1 MIYPNNFEHK
11 LGFDEIRRLLKER
24 CLSTLGKEK
33 VDEITFSTNADAIN
47 EQLAQ
52 VREFRRLKEEKDD
65 FPMQYFFDV
74 RESIMRIRLENT
86 HLEEDE
92 VWDLRRSL
100 ETIANIVRYLE
111 HGTEETAS
119 GETKYPYPALHRLTE
134 GVVTFPAMI
143 RRIDSILDKFG
154 KIKDSASMTLATI
167 RHDLEKTQSGISRTL
182 YTILH
187 TAQKDGLVDKD
198 AAPTMRDGRLVIPV
212 APQIKR
218 RISGIVHDES
228 ATGKTVF
235 IEPTEVVEANN
246 KVRQLEAEERREVI
260 RILTVFTDEVRPHV
274 NEILDSYQL
283 LAQIDLIQAKTNW
296 AELTKAFEP
305 VVGYKPHIDWIHA
318 VHPLLQLSLEKQGKK
333 VVPLDISLTS
343 QSSPLTSKAGRLL
356 IISGPNAGGKSV
368 CLKTVGLLQYMLQCG
383 LPIPIGDRSTVGIFH
398 HILIDIGDEQ
408 SIENDLSTY
417 SSHLMNMKQ
426 MMKQANEKSLILIDE
441 FGSGTEP
448 TIGGAIAEA
457 MLNQFWKKQTFG
469 VITTHYQNLKHFA
482 EDHPGVVNGAMLY
495 DRHEMQALFQL
506 AIGQPG
512 SSFAIEIARK
522 TGIPEEV
529 IKEASDIVGSDYI
542 QSDKYLQDI
551 VRDKRYWEGKRQTIH
566 QHEKRLEVSG
576 KRLEETIEE
585 IEAER
590 KEILRRA
597 KEQAE
602 ELLRESNKKIENA
615 IREIKEA
622 QAEKERTRLAREELN
637 AFKEEIAD
645 LDTKEN
651 DEAIER
657 KIRQIQERKERREK
671 KKKEKREARGEKLEN
686 TPSEDNSLAT
696 NSSSLT
702 TFSAGDTVRIKG
714 LTSVGEIESTDG
726 KMATVIFGGM
736 KTKMRVERLEH
747 AERPKQQTTKA
758 EERNNSIAG
767 SYATVSRDTRDVI
780 DSRKLNFRQDLDV
793 RGMRGDEA
801 INAVTYFI
809 DDAILV
815 GMSRIRILHG
825 TGTGILRQLIRQY
838 LSTVPNVKSYR
849 DEHVQFGGAG
859 ITVVDLD

>member
-52 VREFRRLKEEKDD
+52 VREFRRLKDEKDD
-65 FPMQYFFDV
+65 FAMQYFFDV

-343 QSSPLTSKAGRLL
+343 QFSPLTSKAGRLL